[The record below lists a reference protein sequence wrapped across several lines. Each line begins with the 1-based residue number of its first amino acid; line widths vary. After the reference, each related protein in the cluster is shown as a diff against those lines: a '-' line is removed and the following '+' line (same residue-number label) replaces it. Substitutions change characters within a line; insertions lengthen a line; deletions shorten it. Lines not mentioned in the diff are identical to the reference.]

1 MASENSLSRLEN
13 GFLRL
18 VSEECKNGLV
28 RLVSEDVEN
37 VQELYFQTYSL
48 RGQKLASETSLIRL
62 KNVFARLQRVE
73 KWVSENSLR
82 GG

>member
-37 VQELYFQTYSL
+37 VQELYFQTYSQ
-48 RGQKLASETSLIRL
+48 RGKKLASKT
-62 KNVFARLQRVE
+62 
-73 KWVSENSLR
+73 SLR
-82 GG
+82 GLEKMFVRLVSEW